1 MALWIAQLKQV
12 MRRLGRAPMFTVL
25 TLLTL
30 AIGIGANTVIFTVI
44 ENVLLKPLPYPEADR
59 LIGVWYQA
67 PGIKFAGDNLNIAP
81 SHYFINREE
90 NKTLEDIGVYDG
102 DAFNVTG
109 SGEPEH
115 VQGLDVTD
123 GTLPLLGVKP
133 ALGRLFTRQDDTAS
147 APKTVVL
154 SYGYWQ
160 KKFGGASSVIGQTI
174 TMDGNSRQII
184 GVLPRSFQ
192 FLDYDHVDLVIPMA
206 WDRSKTHLG
215 NYSYEALAR
224 LKPGVTME
232 QATADLN
239 RLVPVAFNSF
249 PPPDGFSKSLFES
262 THMTSSLHPLKKDVI
277 GDIGNVLWV
286 IMGALALVLLVACA
300 NVANLLLVR
309 VEGRRQEL
317 AIRSA
322 LGASWGRTAG
332 ELVAESLVLGAV
344 GSLIGL
350 ALAFAALR
358 ALIWA
363 APVGLPRLHEI
374 QIDLYV
380 LLFTAGLALLTS
392 LVIAILPIVKY
403 AGLRATTGL
412 REGGRALSQG
422 RDRLR
427 ARKTLVVVQV
437 AMALVLLL
445 CSGLMIRT
453 FLALTHVDPGFNAHQ
468 SAETFR
474 FYVPETQ
481 IPDAQAE
488 RLVRQFQE
496 ISNRIAAV
504 PGVTAVSFSSTI
516 PLAQYNNT
524 NDVLYAQDHPMSEGQ
539 LPPIRR
545 FNFVTPGYFST
556 LGTRIVAGR
565 AISWDDTYKTLPV
578 AMISENMA
586 REWWGSARAAL
597 GKKIRVGNT
606 DDWREIVGVAEDA
619 HYDGVDKPA
628 PSTVYWPLLLA
639 NYEGQKTE
647 VRRGMVFAVRSSR
660 AGSQEFFHE
669 LEQAVWQVNANNPLS
684 NPMTLDQ
691 IYRKSMART
700 SFTLVLLS
708 AAGAMALLLGI
719 IGIYGV
725 ISYTI
730 SQRSR
735 EIGIRMALGAQR
747 AELTGLFLRQGLA
760 LTVIGAAAG
769 LCVAF
774 AVMRL
779 LSSILFNVSPFDP
792 FTYSAITAVLLLTAA
807 VACYVPSR
815 RAAAVNP
822 VDTLRAE

>member
-1 MALWIAQLKQV
+1 
-12 MRRLGRAPMFTVL
+12 MFTAI

-30 AIGIGANTVIFTVI
+30 AVGVGANTVIFTVV
-44 ENVLLKPLPYPEADR
+44 ENVLLKALPYPEPAR

-67 PGIKFAGDNLNIAP
+67 PGINFQGDLNIAP
-81 SHYFINREE
+81 SHYYINREQ
-90 NKTLEDIGVYDG
+90 NKTLEDIGAYNG
-102 DAFNVTG
+102 DAFNVSG
-109 SGEPEH
+109 SGDPEH

-133 ALGRLFTRQDDTAS
+133 ALGRLFTREDDTAS
-147 APKTVVL
+147 APKTVLL

-160 KKFGGASSVIGQTI
+160 KKFGGATSVIGQSI
-174 TMDGNSRQII
+174 TMDGNARQII
-184 GVLPRSFQ
+184 GVLPRGFQ
-192 FLDYDHVDLVIPMA
+192 FLDYDKVDLVVPMA

-232 QATADLN
+232 QASADLD
-239 RLVPVAFNSF
+239 RLIPIAFHSF
-249 PPPDGFSKSLFES
+249 PPPDGFSEALFES
-262 THMTSSLHPLKKDVI
+262 VRLSSSVHALKKDVI

-286 IMGALALVLLVACA
+286 VMGALALVLLVACA

-332 ELVAESLVLGAV
+332 ELVAESLVLGLV

-350 ALAFAALR
+350 GLAYAGLR
-358 ALIWA
+358 ALVWA
-363 APVGLPRLHEI
+363 APQGLPRLHEI
-374 QIDLYV
+374 HVDLYA

-392 LVIAILPIVKY
+392 FFIAILPIAKF

-453 FLALTHVDPGFNAHQ
+453 FLALTRVNPGFNAHQ
-468 SAETFR
+468 SLETFR
-474 FYVPETQ
+474 FYVPDSQ

-488 RLVRQFQE
+488 RVVRQFQE
-496 ISNRIAAV
+496 ISNRLSAL
-504 PGVTAVSFSSTI
+504 PGVTGVSISSTV
-516 PLAQYNNT
+516 PLSGSSN
-524 NDVLYAQDHPMSEGQ
+524 NDVLYAQDHEMSQGKI
-539 LPPIRR
+539 PPIRR
-545 FNFVTPGYFST
+545 FNMIGPGYLAT
-556 LGTRIVAGR
+556 MGTRIVAGR
-565 AISWDDTYKTLPV
+565 EITWDDTYNKLPV

-586 REWWGSARAAL
+586 REWWGSAQVAL
-597 GKKIRVGNT
+597 GKKIRVAST
-606 DDWREIVGVAEDA
+606 DDWREVVGVVDDV

-628 PSTVYWPLLLA
+628 PTTVYWPLLRA
-639 NYEGQKTE
+639 NFEGQKLD
-647 VRRGMVFAVRSSR
+647 VARGVSFVVRSSQ
-660 AGSQEFFHE
+660 AGSQAFIHE
-669 LEQAVWQVNANNPLS
+669 IEQAVWQVNANNPLA
-684 NPMTLDQ
+684 NPTTMDEM
-691 IYRKSMART
+691 YRKSMART

-708 AAGAMALLLGI
+708 AAGAMALLLGV

-725 ISYTI
+725 ISYTVA
-730 SQRSR
+730 QRSR
-735 EIGIRMALGAQR
+735 EVGIRMALGAQR
-747 AELTGLFLRQGLA
+747 SGLVGLFVRQGIM
-760 LTVIGAAAG
+760 LTLIGAATG
-769 LCVAF
+769 LVVAF
-774 AVMRL
+774 GVMRL

-792 FTYSAITAVLLLTAA
+792 LTYAAITAVLLLTAG
-807 VACYVPSR
+807 VACYLPSR
-815 RAAAVNP
+815 RAASVNP
-822 VDTLRAE
+822 VDAVRAE

>member
-1 MALWIAQLKQV
+1 MAVSFAQIRQV
-12 MRRLGRAPMFTVL
+12 SRRLGRAPMFTL
-25 TLLTL
+25 ITLLTL
-30 AIGIGANTVIFTVI
+30 AIGIGANTVIFTVV
-44 ENVLLKPLPYPEADR
+44 ENVLLKPLPYPDANR

-67 PGIKFAGDNLNIAP
+67 PGIHIVNGDLNIAP
-81 SHYFINREE
+81 SHYFINREQ
-90 NKTLEDIGVYDG
+90 NKTLEDIGVYNG

-115 VQGLDVTD
+115 VNGLDVTD
-123 GTLPLLGVKP
+123 GTFPLLGVKP

-147 APKTVVL
+147 APKTVIL

-160 KKFGGASSVIGQTI
+160 KKFGGATSVIGQSR
-174 TMDGNSRQII
+174 TMDGESRQIV
-184 GVLPRSFQ
+184 GVLPRGFQ
-192 FLDYDHVDLVIPMA
+192 FLDYDDVNLVIPMA

-232 QATADLN
+232 QATADLD
-239 RLVPVAFNSF
+239 RLVPIAFNTF
-249 PPPDGFSKSLFES
+249 PPPDGFSKALFES
-262 THMTSSLHPLKKDVI
+262 AHMSSSPHPLKKDVI

-286 IMGALALVLLVACA
+286 VMGALVLVLLVACA

-332 ELVAESLVLGAV
+332 ELVAESLVLAV
-344 GSLIGL
+344 AGSLIGL
-350 ALAFAALR
+350 GLAYAALR

-363 APVGLPRLHEI
+363 APQGLPRLHEI
-374 QIDLYV
+374 HIDLFA

-392 LVIAILPIVKY
+392 LFIAILPIVKY

-412 REGGRALSQG
+412 RDGGRALSQG
-422 RDRLR
+422 RERLR
-427 ARKTLVVVQV
+427 ARKVLVIVQV

-468 SAETFR
+468 SLETFR

-481 IPDAQAE
+481 IPDAQPD
-488 RLVRQFQE
+488 RIIHQFQE
-496 ISNRIAAV
+496 IADRIQAL
-504 PGVTAVSFSSTI
+504 PGVTAVSFCSI
-516 PLAQYNNT
+516 VPLSGNSN
-524 NDVLYAQDHPMSEGQ
+524 NDVLYAQDHEMSQGKI
-539 LPPIRR
+539 PPIRR
-545 FNFVTPGYFST
+545 FNFVAPGYFST

-565 AISWDDTYKTLPV
+565 EISWDDTYNKLPV

-586 REWWGSARAAL
+586 REWWGSAQAAL
-597 GKKIRVGNT
+597 GKKIRVASI
-606 DDWREIVGVAEDA
+606 DDWREIVGVAEDT

-628 PSTVYWPLLLA
+628 PTTVYWPLLRG
-639 NYEGQKTE
+639 NYEGQKMD
-647 VRRGMVFAVRSSR
+647 VSRGVSFAVRSSR
-660 AGSQEFFHE
+660 AGSQAFFHE
-669 LEQAVWQVNANNPLS
+669 LEQAVWQVNANNPLAM
-684 NPMTLDQ
+684 PMTLDEM
-691 IYRKSMART
+691 YRKSMART

-708 AAGAMALLLGI
+708 AAGVMALLLGV

-725 ISYTI
+725 ISYTVA
-730 SQRSR
+730 QRSR

-747 AELTGLFLRQGLA
+747 QQLTGLFVRQGLVLTA
-760 LTVIGAAAG
+760 LGAAAG
-769 LCVAF
+769 LVVAF
-774 AVMRL
+774 AAMRL

-792 FTYSAITAVLLLTAA
+792 LTYSAITAVLLVTGAI
-807 VACYVPSR
+807 ACYLPSR
-815 RAAAVNP
+815 RAATVNP
-822 VDTLRAE
+822 VDALRAE

>member
-1 MALWIAQLKQV
+1 MARWMAQLRQV
-12 MRRLGRAPMFTVL
+12 LRRLGRAPMFTAI

-30 AIGIGANTVIFTVI
+30 AIGIGANTVIFTVV
-44 ENVLLKPLPYPEADR
+44 ENVLLKPLPYPDADR

-67 PGIKFAGDNLNIAP
+67 PGISFNGDLNIAP
-81 SHYFINREE
+81 SHYFVNREQSR
-90 NKTLEDIGVYDG
+90 TLEDLGVYDG
-102 DAFNVTG
+102 DSFSVTG
-109 SGEPEH
+109 SGEPEQ

-123 GTLPLLGVKP
+123 GTLPLLDVKP
-133 ALGRLFTRQDDTAS
+133 ALGRIFTRQDDLAS
-147 APKTVVL
+147 SPKTVLL
-154 SYGYWQ
+154 SWSYWQ
-160 KKFGGASSVIGQTI
+160 RKFGGASSVIGKAI
-174 TMDGNSRQII
+174 TMDGTTRQIV
-184 GVLPRSFQ
+184 GVLPRGFQ
-192 FLDYDHVDLVIPMA
+192 FLDYDKVDLVIPFQ

-215 NYSYEALAR
+215 NYSFEALAR
-224 LKPGVTME
+224 LKPGVTTE
-232 QATADLN
+232 QASADLN
-239 RLVPVAFNSF
+239 RLIPIAFHTFS
-249 PPPDGFSKSLFES
+249 PPDGFSEKLFES
-262 THMTSSLHPLKKDVI
+262 AQLSPSLHPLKKDVI

-322 LGASWGRTAG
+322 LGASWSRTAG
-332 ELVAESLVLGAV
+332 ELVTESLVLAAT
-344 GSLIGL
+344 GSILGL
-350 ALAFAALR
+350 ALALAALR

-363 APVGLPRLHEI
+363 APQGLPRLHEI
-374 QIDLYV
+374 RIDPYA

-392 LVIAILPIVKY
+392 FIIAILPILKY

-437 AMALVLLL
+437 AMALVLLI

-453 FLALTHVDPGFNAHQ
+453 FRALTHVDPGFNAHGGM
-468 SAETFR
+468 ETFR

-481 IPDAQAE
+481 IPDAQAD
-488 RLVRQFQE
+488 RLVHQFQE
-496 ISNRIAAV
+496 ISNRISAV
-504 PGVTAVSFSSTI
+504 PGVTAVSFSSTM
-516 PLAQYNNT
+516 PLSFYNYS
-524 NDVLYAQDHPMSEGQ
+524 NDVLYAQDHEMSEGK

-565 AISWDDTYKTLPV
+565 EISWDDNYNKLPV
-578 AMISENMA
+578 TMISANLA
-586 REWWGSARAAL
+586 REWWGSPQAAL

-628 PSTVYWPLLLA
+628 PTTVYWPVLRA
-639 NYEGQKTE
+639 NFEGQKVD
-647 VRRGMVFAVRSSR
+647 VRRGVIFAVRSPR

-669 LEQAVWQVNANNPLS
+669 IEQAVWSVNSGSPLANPTT
-684 NPMTLDQ
+684 MDEM
-691 IYRKSMART
+691 YRKSIART

-708 AAGAMALLLGI
+708 AAGTMALLLGI

-725 ISYTI
+725 ISYTVA
-730 SQRSR
+730 QRSR

-747 AELTGLFLRQGLA
+747 GELTGLFVRQGLV
-760 LTVIGAAAG
+760 LTFMGAAVG
-769 LCVAF
+769 LVIAF
-774 AVMRL
+774 AAMRL

-792 FTYSAITAVLLLTAA
+792 LTYAVLTAVLLLTAS
-807 VACYVPSR
+807 VACYLPSR
-815 RAAAVNP
+815 RSASVNP
-822 VDTLRAE
+822 VDALRAE

>member
-1 MALWIAQLKQV
+1 
-12 MRRLGRAPMFTVL
+12 
-25 TLLTL
+25 
-30 AIGIGANTVIFTVI
+30 
-44 ENVLLKPLPYPEADR
+44 
-59 LIGVWYQA
+59 
-67 PGIKFAGDNLNIAP
+67 
-81 SHYFINREE
+81 
-90 NKTLEDIGVYDG
+90 
-102 DAFNVTG
+102 
-109 SGEPEH
+109 
-115 VQGLDVTD
+115 
-123 GTLPLLGVKP
+123 
-133 ALGRLFTRQDDTAS
+133 
-147 APKTVVL
+147 
-154 SYGYWQ
+154 
-160 KKFGGASSVIGQTI
+160 
-174 TMDGNSRQII
+174 
-184 GVLPRSFQ
+184 
-192 FLDYDHVDLVIPMA
+192 
-206 WDRSKTHLG
+206 
-215 NYSYEALAR
+215 
-224 LKPGVTME
+224 
-232 QATADLN
+232 
-239 RLVPVAFNSF
+239 
-249 PPPDGFSKSLFES
+249 
-262 THMTSSLHPLKKDVI
+262 
-277 GDIGNVLWV
+277 
-286 IMGALALVLLVACA
+286 
-300 NVANLLLVR
+300 
-309 VEGRRQEL
+309 
-317 AIRSA
+317 
-322 LGASWGRTAG
+322 
-332 ELVAESLVLGAV
+332 
-344 GSLIGL
+344 
-350 ALAFAALR
+350 
-358 ALIWA
+358 
-363 APVGLPRLHEI
+363 
-374 QIDLYV
+374 
-380 LLFTAGLALLTS
+380 
-392 LVIAILPIVKY
+392 
-403 AGLRATTGL
+403 
-412 REGGRALSQG
+412 
-422 RDRLR
+422 
-427 ARKTLVVVQV
+427 
-437 AMALVLLL
+437 
-445 CSGLMIRT
+445 
-453 FLALTHVDPGFNAHQ
+453 
-468 SAETFR
+468 
-474 FYVPETQ
+474 
-481 IPDAQAE
+481 
-488 RLVRQFQE
+488 
-496 ISNRIAAV
+496 
-504 PGVTAVSFSSTI
+504 
-516 PLAQYNNT
+516 
-524 NDVLYAQDHPMSEGQ
+524 VLYAQDHPMSEGQ

-639 NYEGQKTE
+639 NFEGQKLE

>member
-1 MALWIAQLKQV
+1 MGLWLTQLKQV
-12 MRRLGRAPMFTVL
+12 FRRLAHAPAFTVI

-30 AIGIGANTVIFTVI
+30 AIGVGANTVIFTVV
-44 ENVLLKPLPYPEADR
+44 ENVLLKALPYPDPGR
-59 LIGVWYQA
+59 LIGVWYRA
-67 PGIKFAGDNLNIAP
+67 PGINFQGDLNIAP
-81 SHYFINREE
+81 SHYFINREQ
-90 NKTLEDIGVYDG
+90 NRTLEDIGVYDG
-102 DAFNVTG
+102 DAFNITG
-109 SGEPEH
+109 SGDPEH

-133 ALGRLFTRQDDTAS
+133 ILGRLFTRQDDSAS
-147 APKTVVL
+147 APKTVML

-160 KKFGGASSVIGQTI
+160 KKFGGATSVIGQTI
-174 TMDGNSRQII
+174 TMDGNARQII
-184 GVLPRSFQ
+184 GVLPRGFQ
-192 FLDYDHVDLVIPMA
+192 FLDYDKVDLVIPMA
-206 WDRSKTHLG
+206 WDRSKAHLG
-215 NYSYEALAR
+215 NYSFEALAR

-232 QATADLN
+232 QARADLD
-239 RLVPVAFNSF
+239 RLIPIAFHSF
-249 PPPDGFSKSLFES
+249 PPPDGFSESLFES
-262 THMTSSLHPLKKDVI
+262 ARLSASVHPLKKDVI

-286 IMGALALVLLVACA
+286 VMGALVLVLLVACA

-332 ELVAESLVLGAV
+332 ELVAESLVLGFI

-350 ALAFAALR
+350 GLAYAALR

-363 APVGLPRLHEI
+363 EPQGLPRLH
-374 QIDLYV
+374 QIHLDLYA
-380 LLFTAGLALLTS
+380 LLFTGGLALLTS
-392 LVIAILPIVKY
+392 FFIAVLPIAKY

-453 FLALTHVDPGFNAHQ
+453 FLALTHVDPGFNPHQ
-468 SAETFR
+468 SLETFR
-474 FYVPETQ
+474 FYIPDTQ
-481 IPDAQAE
+481 IPDAQAD
-488 RLVRQFQE
+488 RIVRQFQE
-496 ISNRIAAV
+496 ILNRIAAL
-504 PGVTAVSFSSTI
+504 PGVSGVSISSTV
-516 PLAQYNNT
+516 PLSGSSS
-524 NDVLYAQDHPMSEGQ
+524 NDVIYAQDHEISQGK

-545 FNFVTPGYFST
+545 FNFVGPGYFAT
-556 LGTRIVAGR
+556 LGTRILAGR
-565 AISWDDTYKTLPV
+565 EISWDDTYNKLPV

-586 REWWGSARAAL
+586 REWWGSAQGAL
-597 GKKIRVGNT
+597 GKKIRVAST
-606 DDWREIVGVAEDA
+606 DDWREIVGVAEDV

-628 PSTVYWPLLLA
+628 PSTVYWPLLRA
-639 NYEGQKTE
+639 NYEGQK
-647 VRRGMVFAVRSSR
+647 VDVYRGVSFAVRSPR
-660 AGSQEFFHE
+660 AGSQGFLHE
-669 LEQAVWQVNANNPLS
+669 LEQTVWQVNPNNPLA
-684 NPMTLDQ
+684 NPTTMDQ
-691 IYRKSMART
+691 MYRKSMART

-725 ISYTI
+725 ISYTV

-747 AELTGLFLRQGLA
+747 TELTRLFVRQGIT
-760 LTVIGAAAG
+760 LTLIGAGAG

-779 LSSILFNVSPFDP
+779 LSSILFHVSPFDP
-792 FTYSAITAVLLLTAA
+792 LTYAVLTALLLVTAA